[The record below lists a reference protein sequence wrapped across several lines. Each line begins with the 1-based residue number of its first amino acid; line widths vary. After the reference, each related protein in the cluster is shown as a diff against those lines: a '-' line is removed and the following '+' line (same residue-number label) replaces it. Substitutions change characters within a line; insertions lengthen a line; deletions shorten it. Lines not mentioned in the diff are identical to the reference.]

1 MENLYVPL
9 QYSTT
14 GHEIESL
21 FSPATHCIWF
31 PMVDTSTNMRDYEE
45 EYATFRIEVP
55 EFYNFGFD
63 VIDRW
68 ADTDRNKLAMI
79 WTNQQGAE
87 KKFTFRDLKILSNQ
101 VANIL
106 LKYGITK
113 GDRVLIML
121 PRIPEWW
128 IMTLA
133 LIRARCGVQP
143 GTGDAHREGYQIPGQ
158 YGGFQDGHH
167 RHGERKEDR

>member
-1 MENLYVPL
+1 MAD
-9 QYSTT
+9 TT
-14 GHEIESL
+14 
-21 FSPATHCIWF
+21 
-31 PMVDTSTNMRDYEE
+31 TNMRDYEE

-79 WTNQQGAE
+79 WTNQQGEE

-106 LKYGITK
+106 LKYGIT
-113 GDRVLIML
+113 RV
-121 PRIPEWW
+121 
-128 IMTLA
+128 TA
-133 LIRARCGVQP
+133 SSSCSP
-143 GTGDAHREGYQIPGQ
+143 GSLS
-158 YGGFQDGHH
+158 GGL
-167 RHGERKEDR
+167 